1 MIKKVIPFAA
11 MALIMTSCMSDT
23 KDSTQTIPFTEYN
36 LIVDNQDAA
45 QPAQASICVYTM
57 KNNITQGVVDI
68 KANDVIIN
76 NQKLSFET
84 DTMRIYSKPFNVSNV
99 QGGGSAINYT
109 FSKNGNAAT
118 GSAVTGLTGTL
129 VWNFLSSSNN
139 LLNPDYTLTVGQR
152 LDLSYTLN
160 DRYSVR
166 TFWPTALFIG
176 STVASEGAASYSTKA
191 GHYLADIDFEK
202 KIARVYV
209 YNAEFSADKDQ
220 VLPRVIRFEEIPV
233 VFNHYGFSL
242 ESESPKTTVLGE
254 KDNTITMVE
263 SAKYNASDFK
273 MEFMSFDM
281 TDASV
286 SYKMDGKNIAFHGS
300 SILK

>member
-1 MIKKVIPFAA
+1 MIKKVLPFAA
-11 MALIMTSCMSDT
+11 MALVMTSCMPDA

-45 QPAQASICVYTM
+45 QPAQASICVYNM

-68 KANDVIIN
+68 KTSDVIIN

-84 DTMRIYSKPFNVSNV
+84 DTMRIYSKPFTVSNLV
-99 QGGGSAINYT
+99 GSGSAINYT
-109 FSKNGNAAT
+109 FSKK
-118 GSAVTGLTGTL
+118 GSAGLGSSVLDLTGTL
-129 VWNFLSSSNN
+129 VWNLLPSSNN

-166 TFWPTALFIG
+166 TFWPTALFVG
-176 STVASEGAASYSTKA
+176 STVASEGSSSYSTKE

-202 KIARVYV
+202 KLARVYI
-209 YNAEFSADKDQ
+209 YNAEFSADKDKS
-220 VLPRVIRFEEIPV
+220 VPKVMRFEEIPL

-242 ESESPKTTVLGE
+242 ESVSPKTTVLGV
-254 KDNTITMVE
+254 KDNTITMVD
-263 SAKYNASDFK
+263 SAKFQATDFK
-273 MEFMSFDM
+273 MDFMSFDM
-281 TDASV
+281 TDASI
-286 SYKMDGKNIAFHGS
+286 SYKMDGKNIVFHGS

>member
-11 MALIMTSCMSDT
+11 LALIMTSCMTET
-23 KDSTQTIPFTEYN
+23 KDSTQNIPFTEYN

-45 QPAQASICVYTM
+45 QPAQASICVYDM
-57 KNNITQGVVDI
+57 KNNITKGVVDI
-68 KANDVIIN
+68 KANDVIVN

-84 DTMRIYSKPFNVSNV
+84 DTMRIYSKSFTVSNV
-99 QGGGSAINYT
+99 QGGGSAVNYT
-109 FSKNGNAAT
+109 FSKKGNAAV
-118 GSAVTGLTGTL
+118 GSAVSDLNGAL
-129 VWNFLSSSNN
+129 VWNFLPSSNN

-152 LDLSYTLN
+152 LNLSYTLN
-160 DRYSVR
+160 DRYSVY

-176 STVASEGAASYSTKA
+176 SSIASEGSSSYSTKS

-202 KIARVYV
+202 KLARVYI

-220 VLPRVIRFEEIPV
+220 KVPKVIRFEEIPL

-242 ESESPKTTVLGE
+242 EAESPKTTVLGE

-263 SAKYNASDFK
+263 SSKYKASDFR
-273 MEFMSFDM
+273 MDFMSIDM
-281 TDASV
+281 TDV
-286 SYKMDGKNIAFHGS
+286 SISYEMDGKNIVFHGS